1 LKYGW
6 RKRYFP
12 IRDAVGVPFF
22 KEVTTKAEGFLE
34 EWKNPL
40 LDHAD
45 RIMEGIFTYFS
56 YHKMQIGE
64 FPNWFYNPFE
74 NCIHSQSKKHWT
86 EINDFG
92 EGDIKCI
99 WELSRFDWLT
109 VLARAYKVTTEQ
121 KYFQRINYLLANWS
135 TENSLNQGPNWK
147 CGQETSI
154 RLMKLLTTAH
164 ILDQFS
170 DPLKALQDMVYQH
183 LQRIRPNLTY
193 AVVQDNNHGT
203 SESAAMYIGAAW
215 LLKTGYNASDLKS
228 IKNQGRKVFEER
240 VLKLIQ
246 SQGTFAQR
254 SMNYHRVMVD
264 TATFVLHMMKE
275 LDESGFSAA
284 IVSRLEKLGEWQY
297 KMTLGM
303 DGDAPN
309 FGNNDGAMLENLHSG
324 DYRDFRVSTQTL
336 FGLLC
341 SKRVYD
347 LTSIDEALY
356 WRTGVSCL
364 SFPLRNIDLPRHE
377 ILDKQILLLRNS
389 SAVVFLKIPESTFRP
404 GNDAF
409 HIDLWVDGEEV
420 LCDSGTYSYNDS
432 SSDYYKSVAAHNTV
446 QFDEYEQ
453 MPKISRFLYGSWI
466 TPDYISEVEEKDN
479 ELSWTGKYTDYKGN
493 EHSRTVRLSEAKL
506 YVQDRVKTSGVAKAR
521 YHFANSSKLSNVAGN
536 SSDTTTA
543 AISKYYYQKQA
554 IRVHEIEA
562 TTDGII
568 DFAYALD
575 S

>member
-1 LKYGW
+1 
-6 RKRYFP
+6 
-12 IRDAVGVPFF
+12 
-22 KEVTTKAEGFLE
+22 VTTKAEGFLE

-45 RIMEGIFTYFS
+45 RIMEGKFTYFS

-264 TATFVLHMMKE
+264 TATFVL
-275 LDESGFSAA
+275 
-284 IVSRLEKLGEWQY
+284 
-297 KMTLGM
+297 
-303 DGDAPN
+303 
-309 FGNNDGAMLENLHSG
+309 
-324 DYRDFRVSTQTL
+324 
-336 FGLLC
+336 
-341 SKRVYD
+341 
-347 LTSIDEALY
+347 
-356 WRTGVSCL
+356 
-364 SFPLRNIDLPRHE
+364 RNIDLPRHE